1 MQKKYTFFLAIRVWL
16 FAISVLIFLL
26 KKLLFLVENCA
37 SCQRMAKINLIKTY
51 FMQFTEPLYLV
62 FLK

>member
-1 MQKKYTFFLAIRVWL
+1 MQKKYTFFLARRVWL
-16 FAISVLIFLL
+16 FAVSLFIFLL
-26 KKLLFLVENCA
+26 EKLLFLVENCA
-37 SCQRMAKINLIKTY
+37 SCQRMVKINLIKTY